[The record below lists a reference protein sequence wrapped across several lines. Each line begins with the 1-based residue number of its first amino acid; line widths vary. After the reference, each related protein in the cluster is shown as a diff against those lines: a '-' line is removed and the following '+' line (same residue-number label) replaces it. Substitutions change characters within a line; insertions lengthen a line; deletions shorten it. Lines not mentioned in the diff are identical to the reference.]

1 MRAHQRR
8 RLLVTA
14 ARVTALRE
22 RLASET
28 PELGAFSGVSASS
41 TLRDASCAEPTGLV
55 YIETYG
61 CQMNASDSEIVAS
74 VLQTGGWA
82 QTEELDAAQLVLL
95 NTCAIRDKAE
105 QTVWKRLRHMQ
116 RNWKERNDPPV
127 VGVLG
132 CMAERL
138 KTKLLEDDRL
148 VQLVAGPDAY
158 RDLPRLIDLVRTRR
172 RHGSDGAALDADE
185 ELLEPVNVQLSVDE
199 TYADIAPVRA
209 QNGSKVSAF
218 ATIMRGCNNMC
229 SFCIVPFT
237 RGRERARS
245 STSIV
250 DEVKRLSDEGF
261 KEVVLLGQNVNSY
274 WDRAEA
280 ALEGRKPT
288 MLPAGECSF
297 MYRYILRESCS
308 QFDSLPLTSLLPAEG
323 PGSAQTSVGSSA
335 AGKGFTN
342 LYRLRGGEGVR
353 FAELLDA
360 VADVDPEMRVRFTS
374 PHPKDFPPE
383 LLAVVAARSN
393 VCSQLHLP
401 VQSGATTMLER
412 MRRGYSRE
420 AFFALAELARTA
432 IPGVTLS
439 TDVIAGFC
447 GESAEE
453 HGATVSLME
462 AVRFEQAY
470 MYAYSMREH
479 TKAHRKF
486 EDDVPQ
492 ALKAARLNEIIA
504 AYRAGAALQNA
515 REVLPSA
522 AAAHAAARD
531 GNSAGGAD
539 GLAAAYHVVLV
550 EGPSKRSSEEHP
562 QLTGRTDT
570 NKRVVLDAR
579 PVPTWRAR
587 DSAPLA
593 ASAAPIAAGEYVMA
607 RVVSSGVATLHCEA
621 AAKTTLADFDAL
633 LRRGVVYSAALRVA
647 EGAPRLFA

>member
-1 MRAHQRR
+1 MRGSRA
-8 RLLVTA
+8 LAT
-14 ARVTALRE
+14 RVSALRQRLDSE
-22 RLASET
+22 R
-28 PELGAFSGVSASS
+28 PELGAFSGVTPSS
-41 TLRDASCAEPTGLV
+41 LLRDAPSAEPSGLV

-61 CQMNASDSEIVAS
+61 CQMNKSDSEIVAS
-74 VLQTGGWA
+74 VLQTGGWT
-82 QTEELDAAQLVLL
+82 QTEEIDAAQLVLL

-116 RNWKERNDPPV
+116 RNWKEPNDPPV

-172 RHGSDGAALDADE
+172 RHGSDDAGLDADE

-245 STSIV
+245 SMSIV
-250 DEVKRLSDEGF
+250 DEVRRLSDEGF

-280 ALEGRKPT
+280 ALEGQKP
-288 MLPAGECSF
+288 M
-297 MYRYILRESCS
+297 M
-308 QFDSLPLTSLLPAEG
+308 LPAEG
-323 PGSAQTSVGSSA
+323 PGSAQTSVAGSA
-335 AGKGFTN
+335 TGKGFTN

-383 LLAVVAARSN
+383 LLAVVASRSN

-401 VQSGATTMLER
+401 LQSGATTMLER
-412 MRRGYSRE
+412 MRRGYSRD
-420 AFFALAELARTA
+420 AFLALAELARAT

-453 HGATVSLME
+453 HSATVSLME
-462 AVRFEQAY
+462 AVRFEQAF

-486 EDDVPQ
+486 EDDVPE
-492 ALKAARLNEIIA
+492 ALKASRLEEIIA
-504 AYRAGAALQNA
+504 TYRAGAALQNA
-515 REVLPSA
+515 REVLPPPPA
-522 AAAHAAARD
+522 AQD
-531 GNSAGGAD
+531 GDGADGGAD
-539 GLAAAYHVVLV
+539 GGAAAFHVVLI
-550 EGPSKRSSEEHP
+550 EGPSRRSSEERL

-579 PVPTWRAR
+579 IG
-587 DSAPLA
+587 
-593 ASAAPIAAGEYVMA
+593 AS
-607 RVVSSGVATLHCEA
+607 H
-621 AAKTTLADFDAL
+621 
-633 LRRGVVYSAALRVA
+633 YSNIFTAFPAVRFHANPSHNLTRSPSHIV
-647 EGAPRLFA
+647 LI